1 MFCASKTVFLKINFT
16 VISLCQCFYETDK
29 TRTANKVKAHNIN
42 SFTNGILKKFVKREP
57 VTMPK
62 DYQIKDKFAYVM
74 GGGKFGTEALKYLKA
89 NGAKV
94 LVADL
99 NPMCRAKMEINIVTA
114 TVDVRS
120 SLKNGQAAF
129 LVGDA
134 VEYLLEILEA
144 DVPDLVVTA
153 IPSNAVAKVVATWLS
168 KAGYKLEPYQDCIDQ
183 VLKNIPESLVS
194 FVNKESA
201 VIVVSHM
208 PPHMQCIENCMPPK
222 HFCASTGRPKLASM
236 DKLLHFSVYDLTDLS
251 GILKSEQLTGGLGA
265 IKGSE
270 LFSLLK
276 KLEKH
281 QQESFTLAV
290 GTACDCHGI
299 INIFKVTKS

>member
-1 MFCASKTVFLKINFT
+1 MS
-16 VISLCQCFYETDK
+16 
-29 TRTANKVKAHNIN
+29 R
-42 SFTNGILKKFVKREP
+42 
-57 VTMPK
+57 
-62 DYQIKDKFAYVM
+62 DYQIKDKFAFVM
-74 GGGKFGTEALKYLKA
+74 GGGKFGTEALKYFKA

-94 LVADL
+94 LVVDL
-99 NPMCRAKMEINIVTA
+99 NPICRARMDVDISTA
-114 TVDVRS
+114 TVDIRD

-134 VEYLLEILEA
+134 VEHLMDIIEV
-144 DVPDLVVTA
+144 DVPDWVVTA

-168 KAGYKLEPYQDCIDQ
+168 KAGYKLEPYQDCIEQ

-201 VIVVSHM
+201 VIVVSYM

-222 HFCASTGRPKLASM
+222 DFCASTSRPKLTTM
-236 DKLLHFSVYDLTDLS
+236 DKLLDFSVYGLTDLS

-265 IKGSE
+265 IRGNQ
-270 LFSLLK
+270 LFSLLT

-281 QQESFTLAV
+281 QKESFTLAV

-299 INIFKVTKS
+299 INIFKITKS

>member
-1 MFCASKTVFLKINFT
+1 
-16 VISLCQCFYETDK
+16 
-29 TRTANKVKAHNIN
+29 
-42 SFTNGILKKFVKREP
+42 
-57 VTMPK
+57 
-62 DYQIKDKFAYVM
+62 M

-99 NPMCRAKMEINIVTA
+99 NPMCKAKTEADIETD
-114 TVDVRS
+114 TVNVRS
-120 SLKNGQAAF
+120 SLKNGQAAL

-134 VEYLLEILEA
+134 VEHLLDILEA
-144 DVPDLVVTA
+144 DVPDWVVTA

-168 KAGYKLEPYQDCIDQ
+168 KGGYKLESYQDIIQQ
-183 VLKNIPESLVS
+183 VLNNIPESLVS

-201 VIVVSHM
+201 VIVVSYM
-208 PPHMQCIENCMPPK
+208 PPHMQCRENCMPPK
-222 HFCASTGRPKLASM
+222 DFCASTGRPKLASM
-236 DKLLHFSVYDLTDLS
+236 DKLLDFSVYGLTDLS

-265 IKGSE
+265 IKGSQ

-276 KLEKH
+276 KLERH

-299 INIFKVTKS
+299 INMFKVTKTKN

>member
-1 MFCASKTVFLKINFT
+1 MSEN
-16 VISLCQCFYETDK
+16 
-29 TRTANKVKAHNIN
+29 
-42 SFTNGILKKFVKREP
+42 
-57 VTMPK
+57 
-62 DYQIKDKFAYVM
+62 YQIKDKFVYVM

-99 NPMCRAKMEINIVTA
+99 NPMCNAKMEVDIETA
-114 TVDVRS
+114 TVNVKG
-120 SLKNGQAAF
+120 SLENGQAAL

-134 VEYLLEILEA
+134 VEHLMDILET

-168 KAGYKLEPYQDCIDQ
+168 KFGYKLEPYQNIIQ
-183 VLKNIPESLVS
+183 EVLKNIPASLVS

-201 VIVVSHM
+201 VIVVSYM
-208 PPHMQCIENCMPPK
+208 PPNMRCRENCMPPK
-222 HFCASTGRPKLASM
+222 DFCASTGKPKLASM
-236 DKLLHFSVYDLTDLS
+236 HKLLDFSVYGLMDLS
-251 GILKSEQLTGGLGA
+251 GILESKQLTSGLGA
-265 IKGSE
+265 IQGNQ

-276 KLEKH
+276 KLEKC
-281 QQESFTLAV
+281 QESFTLAV

-299 INIFKVTKS
+299 INMFKATKTK

>member
-1 MFCASKTVFLKINFT
+1 LTFSVLIK
-16 VISLCQCFYETDK
+16 TDK
-29 TRTANKVKAHNIN
+29 TKTADKVIKNCTLKAV
-42 SFTNGILKKFVKREP
+42 VKRGSGI
-57 VTMPK
+57 MSGDHQFK
-62 DYQIKDKFAYVM
+62 NKFAYVM

-99 NPMCRAKMEINIVTA
+99 NPMCKAKTEVDIETD
-114 TVDVRS
+114 TVKVRR
-120 SLKNGQAAF
+120 SLKKGQAAL

-134 VEYLLEILEA
+134 VEHLLDILEVN
-144 DVPDLVVTA
+144 VPDWVVTA
-153 IPSNAVAKVVATWLS
+153 IPSNAVAKVVARWLS
-168 KAGYKLEPYQDCIDQ
+168 KARYKLEPYQNIIQ
-183 VLKNIPESLVS
+183 EVLKNIPKSLVS

-201 VIVVSHM
+201 VIVVSYM
-208 PPHMQCIENCMPPK
+208 PPNMQCRDNCMPPK
-222 HFCASTGRPKLASM
+222 GFCALTGRPKLASM
-236 DKLLHFSVYDLTDLS
+236 DKLLDFSVYDLTDLS

-265 IKGSE
+265 IKGSQ
-270 LFSLLK
+270 LFSFLK

-299 INIFKVTKS
+299 INIFKVTKTKN